1 LNVNAKLW
9 NKFNVYASGRY
20 RSPTQ
25 TLYAENRA
33 TYNFDC
39 GVRVDFF
46 KRKLSIHISVW
57 DLFNWNKQENLI
69 NNPYYISSST
79 NRVTNSRAIS
89 LGLTFRFGKM
99 ELENRAKTG
108 ESMGSM

>member
-1 LNVNAKLW
+1 M
-9 NKFNVYASGRY
+9 
-20 RSPTQ
+20 
-25 TLYAENRA
+25 
-33 TYNFDC
+33 
-39 GVRVDFF
+39 
-46 KRKLSIHISVW
+46 HISVW

-99 ELENRAKTG
+99 ELEHKAKTG